1 MPPEQLILTL
11 LVEYMKC
18 VTYELE
24 VTIPLYR
31 NQKGISLSVTA
42 YPLDIII
49 ILDAILSS
57 TARPCCYDTWQ
68 STGRLRHVPRE

>member
-1 MPPEQLILTL
+1 MNLKSLFLSTET
-11 LVEYMKC
+11 K
-18 VTYELE
+18 
-24 VTIPLYR
+24 
-31 NQKGISLSVTA
+31 KGISLSVTA

-49 ILDAILSS
+49 ILDAIQSS

>member
-1 MPPEQLILTL
+1 MPPERLILTL

-24 VTIPLYR
+24 VATPLYR

-42 YPLDIII
+42 YPLNIII

-57 TARPCCYDTWQ
+57 IAHSCCYDTWQ